1 MWGQALLSPAPCMPP
16 QPTTWIESSR
26 RERKCL
32 TLPGG
37 TVQTSHDVGRGWF
50 IWFYKPC
57 MAWKSWKIA
66 YVRFL
71 LRECTILRLF
81 SDPGLVPNAAP
92 IDRPDHRSLAMA
104 PNWGDGGFGRPKFS
118 PIETWHKKP
127 RDSSVDGCCLGFWGP
142 CWWHLDIGR
151 MSSKIFLV
159 AFLTTDDELRIG
171 KHQKLKF
178 F

>member
-37 TVQTSHDVGRGWF
+37 TVQTSHYVGRGWF
-50 IWFYKPC
+50 IWFYRPC
-57 MAWKSWKIA
+57 MAWNSWKIA

-71 LRECTILRLF
+71 LREIWHILRFF

-92 IDRPDHRSLAMA
+92 IDLPDHRSLAMA
-104 PNWGDGGFGRPKFS
+104 PNWGDGGWMLPRFLRALLMTLGHWEDVFQDLSGCIYNCRWTSDRKTPK
-118 PIETWHKKP
+118 IEVVLMNPLHS
-127 RDSSVDGCCLGFWGP
+127 DLFHS
-142 CWWHLDIGR
+142 
-151 MSSKIFLV
+151 
-159 AFLTTDDELRIG
+159 
-171 KHQKLKF
+171 
-178 F
+178 